1 MAMAPNLLSEPASQQ
16 PSQPRADLRNP
27 LPLSASQEAQV
38 RDIYYRNVRAK
49 CAAETKAFALCARGR
64 TITLAW
70 ACNAEQ
76 FAMNSCMMTH
86 ASREQEDNA
95 RQEWFQGVQE
105 RRLQKERELELV
117 EVRRREVIE
126 MTKKQEAKELQQE
139 AEKKK
144 METQGEAK
152 KGWWR

>member
-1 MAMAPNLLSEPASQQ
+1 
-16 PSQPRADLRNP
+16 
-27 LPLSASQEAQV
+27 
-38 RDIYYRNVRAK
+38 
-49 CAAETKAFALCARGR
+49 
-64 TITLAW
+64 
-70 ACNAEQ
+70 
-76 FAMNSCMMTH
+76 MNSCMMTH

>member
-1 MAMAPNLLSEPASQQ
+1 
-16 PSQPRADLRNP
+16 
-27 LPLSASQEAQV
+27 
-38 RDIYYRNVRAK
+38 
-49 CAAETKAFALCARGR
+49 
-64 TITLAW
+64 
-70 ACNAEQ
+70 
-76 FAMNSCMMTH
+76 MNSCMMTH
-86 ASREQEDNA
+86 ASREEEDKA

-139 AEKKK
+139 AEKRRI
-144 METQGEAK
+144 EVGGEAK